1 MAYPAWTRLASL
13 VNTLIGDINMSEIY
27 LQPKIRNTVTG
38 QTQKIQDLRG
48 VRYTK
53 AQRALAE
60 EVAVSKAAEFT
71 LRFKA

>member
-1 MAYPAWTRLASL
+1 
-13 VNTLIGDINMSEIY
+13 MSEIY